1 MSSPPPH
8 LEAQN
13 HSSLVSHPVG
23 RSYRDPGGLCLSQ
36 RSKPQALLPPP
47 HPAPFT
53 DPVVRVLG
61 VTPLVSKP
69 SSRVCL
75 EPCYMPPLGR
85 GAWAPAEVRQGGR
98 GRAGEEGLGRPI
110 SLQLDITKL
119 HVSGAPTPGQ
129 PDSGKRLRV
138 PDAALRAAR
147 PARPVAPWCGART
160 PLDRL
165 GQTLWN
171 RPTAAWRAPSALE
184 PGAGPGQGRERGW
197 EIDDFVYSA
206 A

>member
-1 MSSPPPH
+1 MRALPKPEVKTPVPPP
-8 LEAQN
+8 
-13 HSSLVSHPVG
+13 P
-23 RSYRDPGGLCLSQ
+23 RPT
-36 RSKPQALLPPP
+36 
-47 HPAPFT
+47 PFT
-53 DPVVRVLG
+53 DPVVGVLG
-61 VTPLVSKP
+61 VTPLVSRS

-75 EPCYMPPLGR
+75 EPCYMPLLGR
-85 GAWAPAEVRQGGR
+85 GAQAPAEDPQGGQ

-138 PDAALRAAR
+138 PDAALRAAG
-147 PARPVAPWCGART
+147 PARPVPPWCRART

-171 RPTAAWRAPSALE
+171 RPTAAWGPHS
-184 PGAGPGQGRERGW
+184 PWSPGPGQAGAGRRGW
-197 EIDDFVYSA
+197 EIDDFVHSA